1 MSNARPK
8 VGPLR
13 RAVGKTW
20 LKVFGWEADGALPE
34 GVDKAVF
41 VAAPHTSNWDGPHMI
56 AIAWTLGVPL
66 RWMGKKEL
74 FRFPFKTFL
83 RAVGGVPVDRS
94 KAGNVV
100 EDVAQAF
107 SEEDA
112 MYLAIAPSGTRRGK
126 DRIKSGFYRIA
137 QRADVPLVLGYL
149 DYERRRGGCGPV
161 LEPTGD
167 IARDMEA
174 LRTFYAT
181 IAARHPDRVAP
192 MRVREEDPESS
203 PS

>member
-1 MSNARPK
+1 MSRAPK
-8 VGPLR
+8 VGPVR
-13 RAVGKTW
+13 RAVGKAW
-20 LKVFGWEADGALPE
+20 LKVFGWKAEGSLPE

-41 VAAPHTSNWDGPHMI
+41 VAAPHTSNWDGPHML

-74 FRFPFKTFL
+74 FRFPFRTFL
-83 RAVGGVPVDRS
+83 HAVGGVPVDRG

-100 EDVAQAF
+100 EDVARAF
-107 SEEDA
+107 SEEEA

-126 DRIKSGFYRIA
+126 NRIKSGFYRIA

-149 DYERRRGGCGPV
+149 DYAERRGGCGPV

-174 LRTFYAT
+174 LRAFYAT
-181 IAARHPDRVAP
+181 VAARHPDRVAP
-192 MRVREEDPESS
+192 MRVREEDPEPS
-203 PS
+203 P